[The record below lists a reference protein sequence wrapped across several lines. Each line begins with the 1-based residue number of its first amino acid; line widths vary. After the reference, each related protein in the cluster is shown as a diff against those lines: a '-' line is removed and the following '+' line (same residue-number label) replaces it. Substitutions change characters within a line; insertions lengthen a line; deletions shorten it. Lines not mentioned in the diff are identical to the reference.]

1 MSNLTGQQLGN
12 YRLVKHLGTG
22 GFGEVYLGTH
32 IHLQRE
38 SAIKILL
45 RLDEQEIE
53 RFRNEAQIIGRLI
66 HPHIITLFDY
76 DVVGEVP
83 FIVMMYAQH
92 GTMRERYR
100 PGTRVPLA
108 EVVKYITQA
117 ANGLQFAHDQ
127 HVVHRDI
134 KPANMLLGSSEQLLL
149 SDFGLA
155 VMWSGTHS
163 IHTQKVIGTHGYM
176 APEQFQGRTHPASD
190 QYSLAITAYEWLS
203 GSRPMADALLGLG
216 MLQVAWPETEI
227 PALRRVAPHLPAK
240 LDDVL
245 QRALSSNWQER
256 FPSIREFAAEL
267 ARAANS
273 SGPMTYSVR
282 SATSAETI
290 SPLVSSPQALV
301 QPGGWPADTYVSPE
315 VLPLTL
321 PNTPPADAGAYAPQ
335 NAALLKTLPAQYG
348 SGSSNPTA
356 PPPPPA
362 SYPIYPDYAPPPPA
376 PLQRTSTKAF
386 RPLALPV
393 TRAKHARASWAWTL
407 GYTAFLLFL
416 GAEPVALAATYR
428 AASTP
433 PTWIIVLTVIDII
446 LLVMLS
452 TVLCGA
458 LLGKWRAPLVTIFSI
473 GLTVL
478 CVYLVNPGAF
488 ASSGNTQSSSNGI
501 DYLLYGVLP
510 LSAFV
515 VGWIYERRRYA
526 NFGLSFLTMIVGIAL
541 LIILPILV
549 APSLSSPGSYTDSA
563 IAASLITVW
572 CLVVLIIFPLA
583 LIAAGLEVLMH
594 KMVKVKESAAKKEG
608 E

>member
-53 RFRNEAQIIGRLI
+53 RFRNEAQIIARLI

-92 GTMRERYR
+92 GTIRAHYR

-134 KPANMLLGSSEQLLL
+134 KPANMLLGSSGKLLL

-155 VMWSGTHS
+155 VMWSGTRS
-163 IHTQKVIGTHGYM
+163 VHTQKVIGTHGYM
-176 APEQFQGRTHPASD
+176 APEQFQGRPRPASD

-203 GSRPMADALLGLG
+203 GSRPRADALLGLG
-216 MLQVAWPETEI
+216 MLQMAWPETEI
-227 PALRRVAPHLPAK
+227 PAIRRVVPHLPSK
-240 LDDVL
+240 LDEVL
-245 QRALSSNWQER
+245 QQALSSNWQER
-256 FPSIREFAAEL
+256 FPSVREFAEEL
-267 ARAANS
+267 ARAADS
-273 SGPMTYSVR
+273 SGPTTYFARSGTSVE
-282 SATSAETI
+282 ATFPA
-290 SPLVSSPQALV
+290 VSVPPV
-301 QPGGWPADTYVSPE
+301 PVRPGGRPVDTYVSSE
-315 VLPLTL
+315 TL
-321 PNTPPADAGAYAPQ
+321 PPSLPGTVSTDRHEYTEQ
-335 NAALLKTLPAQYG
+335 NAALLKTMPAQHG
-348 SGSSNPTA
+348 SSLSNPTA

-362 SYPIYPDYAPPPPA
+362 SYPLYPEYAPPPPITVKP
-376 PLQRTSTKAF
+376 PLLKAL

-393 TRAKHARASWAWTL
+393 TRAKRTRATWAWTL
-407 GYTAFLLFL
+407 GYTAFLLAL
-416 GAEPVALAATYR
+416 GAEPVALSAFSRTAT
-428 AASTP
+428 AP
-433 PTWIIVLTVIDII
+433 PTWIIVLTVIDGI
-446 LLVMLS
+446 LLVMLA

-458 LLGKWRAPLVTIFSI
+458 LLGKWRAPLVSIFSI

-478 CVYLVNPGAF
+478 CAYLVNPGAF
-488 ASSGNTQSSSNGI
+488 ASSGSTQSSSNWI

-510 LSAFV
+510 LSSFV
-515 VGWIYERRRYA
+515 VGWIYEHRRYA
-526 NFGLSFLTMIVGIAL
+526 NFGLSFLSMVIGMAL
-541 LIILPILV
+541 LILLPIIV
-549 APSLSSPGSYTDSA
+549 APTLNSSGSLSGSD
-563 IAASLITVW
+563 IAAGLFASW
-572 CLVVLIIFPLA
+572 CLIVLLIFPLA
-583 LIAAGLEVLMH
+583 LIAAGLEALMH
-594 KMVKVKESAAKKEG
+594 KMVKR
-608 E
+608 